1 MNNRRYFDVAGL
13 GMTIE
18 GNNEWTAEYW
28 KYFSSIEVEEEL
40 ELTFLNIRI
49 VNEINIIERYTSLSQ
64 AILFN
69 ENEFMVKKGDYIYK
83 IKNLFGQGMTII
95 EICHKNVKNLPHK
108 IKNIIGIAEHA
119 THSIKE
125 GIVNHIMGY
134 DFMLWV
140 IPVALMKYNRLF
152 LHCGAMEK
160 DGKAVII
167 TGTSGSGK
175 TGTQLLAM
183 SDYGYRYMADDFC
196 ILSTSG
202 MAYYFPKK
210 IKIYQSDIKY
220 KNKFIYLAYK
230 KLPITKR
237 INWQIL
243 KKMNKDPRGE
253 FYIEKVFK
261 TDEVVKSA
269 HIGKIIYVARTNSKA
284 INEYRIEDREFSRRT
299 RLASF
304 REIRELYNILSN
316 ICSVGDERI
325 RECYPEWREL
335 EEKYEEIM
343 MKILSNSFERR
354 LLEVPEKIHPGEI
367 IKVF

>member
-167 TGTSGSGK
+167 TGTGGSGK

-210 IKIYQSDIKY
+210 IKIYQSDIEY

-269 HIGKIIYVARTNSKA
+269 PIGKIIYVARTNSKA
-284 INEYRIEDREFSRRT
+284 INEYRIEDREFSKRT

-325 RECYPEWREL
+325 RKCYPEWRDL
-335 EEKYEEIM
+335 ETEYEGIM

>member
-1 MNNRRYFDVAGL
+1 MRNCRYFDVAGL
-13 GMTIE
+13 GMIIE
-18 GNNEWTAEYW
+18 GDNEWTAEYW
-28 KYFSSIEVEEEL
+28 KYFSSIEVKEEMESP
-40 ELTFLNIRI
+40 FLIIRI
-49 VNEINIIERYTSLSQ
+49 VKEINIVEKYTSLSQ

-83 IKNLFGQGMTII
+83 IKNLFGQGTTIV
-95 EICHKNVKNLPHK
+95 EICHKNVRDLTHK
-108 IKNIIGIAEHA
+108 IKNMIGLTEHA
-119 THSIKE
+119 THDIKE
-125 GIVNHIMGY
+125 GVVNHIMGY

-160 DGKAVII
+160 DGKAIII
-167 TGTSGSGK
+167 TGTGGSGK

-202 MAYYFPKK
+202 SAYYFPKK
-210 IKIYQSDIKY
+210 IKIYQSDIEY
-220 KNKFIYLAYK
+220 KNKFIYSAYK
-230 KLPITKR
+230 KLPVVKK
-237 INWQIL
+237 INWQIW

-253 FYIEKVFK
+253 FNIEKVFK
-261 TDEVVKSA
+261 TDEVVKGA
-269 HIGKIIYVARTNSKA
+269 PIGEIIYIARTRSEV
-284 INEYRIEDREFSRRT
+284 INEYIIDEREFSKRT

-316 ICSVGDERI
+316 ICSVGNEKI
-325 RECYPEWREL
+325 RECYPEWRDL
-335 EEKYEEIM
+335 EAKYEEIM

-354 LLEVPEKIHPGEI
+354 LLEVPKKIHPEEI

>member
-13 GMTIE
+13 GMIIE

-28 KYFSSIEVEEEL
+28 KYFSSIEVEKEIKPS
-40 ELTFLNIRI
+40 FLVIRI
-49 VNEINIIERYTSLSQ
+49 VNEINIIERYTSLSH
-64 AILFN
+64 AIQFN
-69 ENEFMVKKGDYIYK
+69 ENEFVVKKGDYQYK
-83 IKNLFGQGMTII
+83 IENLFGQGTTVV
-95 EICHKNVKNLPHK
+95 EICHKNVKTLKHK
-108 IKNIIGIAEHA
+108 IKNMIGIAEHA
-119 THSIKE
+119 TNSIKE
-125 GIVNHIMGY
+125 GVVNHIMGY

-140 IPVALMKYNRLF
+140 IPVALMKYDRLF
-152 LHCGAMEK
+152 FHCGAMEK

-167 TGTSGSGK
+167 TGTGGSGK

-196 ILSTSG
+196 ILSSSG

-210 IKIYQSDIKY
+210 IKIYQSDIEY
-220 KNKFIYLAYK
+220 KNKFIYSAYK
-230 KLPITKR
+230 KLPVTKR

-261 TDEVVKSA
+261 PDEVVKSA
-269 HIGKIIYVARTNSKA
+269 PIGEIIYVARTNSKA
-284 INEYRIEDREFSRRT
+284 INEYMIEDREFSKRT

-316 ICSVGDERI
+316 ICSAGDERI
-325 RECYPEWREL
+325 RECYPEWRDL

-343 MKILSNSFERR
+343 IKILSNSFERR